1 MQTSSHGN
9 IISNLDRKKRCIGE
23 ITCFTPATL
32 LLSRKPHLS
41 SHIAN
46 NYADDALRAFLH
58 FLQAFTPVFA
68 LEVMHIPQQI
78 VKVFLLISLSS
89 PVGISQYFWWKELL
103 LLLKGNEVFYSE
115 QKRKW
120 KPSILVVV
128 SFQQMES
135 LQCKVCAPFLLFSPR

>member
-23 ITCFTPATL
+23 ITCFTPAVL

-41 SHIAN
+41 SHTAN

-78 VKVFLLISLSS
+78 VKVFFTHQSFKSRGNITIFLMERVASATKRKRGFLLRAKKEVKAFHPRGCFLPTDGKFTMQSLCSLS
-89 PVGISQYFWWKELL
+89 PI
-103 LLLKGNEVFYSE
+103 
-115 QKRKW
+115 
-120 KPSILVVV
+120 
-128 SFQQMES
+128 
-135 LQCKVCAPFLLFSPR
+135 FS